1 MALRISNE
9 PCTLVYTLMD
19 TNIVS
24 FDDFHLIVRGL
35 HSYQVDSIT
44 PHPDMNNVHVK
55 LNYQASI
62 ANAQAKLG
70 SLAAVVSVSKLSSF
84 VKENEFTRLEQLRRR
99 FNIASSPG
107 YTDDGSA
114 PAVPQSRIRVR
125 GRGRGGAK
133 TFAPR
138 PAPYPTAKRI
148 YIPTTINID
157 DEEERTEDQPF
168 ELSCDAT
175 QEI

>member
-1 MALRISNE
+1 MAMRISNE

-19 TNIVS
+19 DNIIN
-24 FDDFHLIVRGL
+24 FEDFNLIVRGL

-44 PHPDMNNVHVK
+44 PHPEMNNVHVK

-84 VKENEFTRLEQLRRR
+84 VKENEFARLEQLRRR
-99 FNIASSPG
+99 FNIS
-107 YTDDGSA
+107 SA
-114 PAVPQSRIRVR
+114 PASYADDSGPSTIPQSRIRVR

-138 PAPYPTAKRI
+138 TAPYPTPKRI
-148 YIPTTINID
+148 YVPTTID
-157 DEEERTEDQPF
+157 LEEERTEDQQF
-168 ELSCDAT
+168 ELPGDST
-175 QEI
+175 QDI

>member
-1 MALRISNE
+1 MSMRISNE
-9 PCTLVYTLMD
+9 PCTLVYTLM
-19 TNIVS
+19 NPEVIN
-24 FDDFHLIVRGL
+24 FDDFSLLIRGA

-70 SLAAVVSVSKLSSF
+70 SLASVVSVSKLSSF
-84 VKENEFTRLEQLRRR
+84 VQEDEFSRLEQLRRR
-99 FNIASSPG
+99 FNITNSPG
-107 YTDDGSA
+107 YTDDGSSSTI
-114 PAVPQSRIRVR
+114 PQSRIRVR

-138 PAPYPTAKRI
+138 PAPYQTPKRL
-148 YIPTTINID
+148 YIPTTID
-157 DEEERTEDQPF
+157 LDEERTEDQPF
-168 ELSCDAT
+168 EFSSDT
-175 QEI
+175 PQEI